1 MAEAGDLK
9 SSQCGFESHLGHRRI
24 GDSVRPEV
32 QVLMEPAARVEG
44 RLTRGAAACVKVVQD
59 RHGFTA
65 DAAENRMSTLLPQW
79 PHGRLMVGSF
89 LMAEVA
95 RVELAAA
102 LEPDGNDVEL
112 GLIVHTSSLV
122 VDCLAE
128 DVDHDPEL

>member
-1 MAEAGDLK
+1 
-9 SSQCGFESHLGHRRI
+9 
-24 GDSVRPEV
+24 
-32 QVLMEPAARVEG
+32 
-44 RLTRGAAACVKVVQD
+44 
-59 RHGFTA
+59 
-65 DAAENRMSTLLPQW
+65 MSTLLPQW